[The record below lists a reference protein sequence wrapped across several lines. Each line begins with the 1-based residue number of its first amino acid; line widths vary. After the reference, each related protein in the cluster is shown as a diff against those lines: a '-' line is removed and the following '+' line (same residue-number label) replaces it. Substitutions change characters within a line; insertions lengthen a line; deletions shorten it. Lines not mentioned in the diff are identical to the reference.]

1 MTPPAR
7 AMTSRQRFLLG
18 TIFGSGS
25 LFIAMKWKAVMQ
37 RSEAAKVAGARENY
51 FVVPGRSGEL
61 CSLPIDD
68 YDLEMYCSV
77 LMTMVT

>member
-7 AMTSRQRFLLG
+7 AMTSRQRLLLG
-18 TIFGSGS
+18 SIFGGGS

-51 FVVPGRSGEL
+51 FVVPGRSVRRYERIARL
-61 CSLPIDD
+61 AIRSLN
-68 YDLEMYCSV
+68 LR
-77 LMTMVT
+77 T